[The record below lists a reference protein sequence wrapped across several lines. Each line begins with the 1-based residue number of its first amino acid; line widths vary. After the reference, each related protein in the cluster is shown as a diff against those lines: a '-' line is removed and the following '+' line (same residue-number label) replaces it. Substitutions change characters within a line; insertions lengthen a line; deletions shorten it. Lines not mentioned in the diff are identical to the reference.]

1 MSPAYIFLFVAFLLS
16 AIMGM
21 LIIPRILFLSH
32 KHKLYDI
39 PDERKIHKTPV
50 PRLGGLTFFP
60 VITITISFLMAVR
73 YIMGYDVIQI
83 PERIVL
89 IEFLCLLAG
98 ACILYII
105 GVGDDLIGISY
116 RSKFMA
122 QILCGFLLAISGL
135 WLHDL
140 DGFLGIHAIRAR
152 FSYPLTILIVVFI
165 TNAFNLIDGIDGLAS
180 GLASMALAVFA
191 FIFIHERQLIY
202 ALVAISTLGIL
213 VPFWIYNVFGNQARG
228 HKIFMGDT
236 GSLTLGFILSFLALR
251 ICLTG
256 AEHPGV
262 SNHVIIAIS
271 SLIVPAF
278 DVIRVAL
285 HRIRKHRN
293 PFMPDRNHI
302 HHKLLRAGMR
312 KRYVTTFIIALA
324 LFFIILNAMIDN
336 QLNITIVLL
345 IDFAIYILMH
355 LAINHFIRKE
365 EGTPHSI

>member
-1 MSPAYIFLFVAFLLS
+1 MSPAYYFLIIAFLLS
-16 AIMGM
+16 AAMGM
-21 LIIPRILFLSH
+21 IIIPRILFLSH
-32 KHKLYDI
+32 KHRLYDI
-39 PDERKIHKTPV
+39 PDERKIHDTPI
-50 PRLGGLTFFP
+50 PRLGGLSFFP
-60 VITITISFLMAVR
+60 VITITISLLMAAR
-73 YIMGYDVIQI
+73 YILGFDVIHV

-98 ACILYII
+98 SCILYIV
-105 GVGDDLIGISY
+105 GVGDDLIGITY
-116 RSKFMA
+116 RSKFIA
-122 QILCGFLLAISGL
+122 QILCGLLLAASGL

-140 DGFLGIHAIRAR
+140 NGFLGIYSIQAR
-152 FSYPLTILIVVFI
+152 YSYPLTILVVVFI

-180 GLASMALAVFA
+180 GLASLSLAVFGV
-191 FIFIHERQLIY
+191 IFIYERQLIY
-202 ALVAISTLGIL
+202 ALVAFSALGIL

-228 HKIFMGDT
+228 RKIFMGDT

-256 AEHPGV
+256 AEHPNV
-262 SNHVIIAIS
+262 TNHATAAVS

-302 HHKLLRAGMR
+302 HHKLMRAGMR
-312 KRYVTTFIIALA
+312 KRYIPTTIIALA
-324 LFFIILNAMIDN
+324 FFYILLTYKLCDYM
-336 QLNITIVLL
+336 NITFALL
-345 IDFAIYILMH
+345 IDFAIYTVLH
-355 LAINHFIRKE
+355 LIINHYIKKV